1 MNVTGYSRVSTEE
14 QAREG
19 LSLEVQKI
27 KIQQY
32 CQLFD
37 LRLVA
42 ECEDPGLS
50 AKSLDRPGLQYA
62 LGCLRDGS
70 ADGLVVLKLDRL
82 TRSVADLELLL
93 TEYFEERYKLISLNE
108 QIDTRTAGGKL
119 MLRLLGVV
127 SQWER
132 ETIGE
137 RTAIAL
143 QHKKSQGQQLGGH
156 GFGWRLIDGKRV
168 PVEAEQ
174 VIIKKMRAM
183 RRQGKSLQAIADWA
197 NESGVRS
204 LRGGKWYPKSI
215 SNIIE

>member
-1 MNVTGYSRVSTEE
+1 MNVAGYSRVSTEE

-19 LSLEVQKI
+19 LSLEVQRM

-62 LGCLRDGS
+62 LSCLRDGS
-70 ADGLVVLKLDRL
+70 AEGLVVLKLDRL
-82 TRSVADLELLL
+82 TRSVADLEVLLS
-93 TEYFEERYKLISLNE
+93 EYFEERYKLISLNE

-156 GFGWRLIDGKRV
+156 GFGWRLVDGKRV

-174 VIIKKMRAM
+174 AIIKKMRSM
-183 RRQGKSLQAIADWA
+183 RRRGKSLQAIADWA

-204 LRGGKWYPKSI
+204 HRGGKWYPKSI
-215 SNIIE
+215 SNILK